1 MQPSRR
7 LQSSSGLLSLLT
19 RSAVASAVALAAVAA
34 VGENDAHAS
43 GYLSAR
49 FGADLGGPQ
58 QANGYAVYYNPA
70 ALGGTKGTT
79 LTGDLTLAVRF
90 ASYERPV
97 SALSPS
103 KDEILLKDDYVKANS
118 GKATLTNALPLP
130 FASINTD
137 FGGSK
142 WLRGGLAV
150 YIPFGGAANWASG
163 DKQPLAVG
171 AVDGVQRWHN
181 ISGQIIALY
190 TTAALAVNMS
200 EWGLKGFS
208 AGLSLSGI
216 YHHVETVRA
225 RNDNGSDDT
234 TSTLGRLVEGRSYV
248 NAGGVNMGLAAG
260 IYYEPEDKNYRF
272 GLSYTSQPGFGQTRM
287 TGKLTQVFS
296 EGAVGGDQNID
307 FLQTYPDIVRLGY
320 AQKFGKKWELFGDF
334 EFVRWSVF
342 DKQCVVLE
350 GKTCSLTP
358 TGDNVPGVSPE
369 PVILNIPRKWNDAVG
384 LRLGPSYQLTD
395 KIGLMGSVGFTTPAV
410 PKSTIDAST
419 IDALRLYFS
428 GGARFQLSDHFALGL
443 AYTHISFFT
452 VVSREGQQY
461 SFGRASRSPNASGT
475 YAAQI
480 AMFNANLSYTF

>member
-1 MQPSRR
+1 MRR
-7 LQSSSGLLSLLT
+7 LTRPSGLAGRATFATACCALSF
-19 RSAVASAVALAAVAA
+19 AAFAGVS
-34 VGENDAHAS
+34 EHDAHAS

-58 QANGYAVYYNPA
+58 QANGYAIYYNPA

-79 LTGDLTLAVRF
+79 LTGDVSLAVRF

-103 KDEILLKDDYVKANS
+103 KDELLLKEDYIKANT

-150 YIPFGGAANWASG
+150 YIPFGGAANWSRNDKG
-163 DKQPLAVG
+163 DNPLAVG
-171 AVDGVQRWHN
+171 AVDGVSRWHN
-181 ISGQIIALY
+181 ISGQLIALY

-208 AGLSLSGI
+208 AGLSLSGV

-272 GLSYTSQPGFGQTRM
+272 GVSYTSQPGFGQTRM
-287 TGKLTQVFS
+287 SGKLTQVFA

-307 FLQTYPDIVRLGY
+307 FLQTYPDIVRFGY

-350 GKTCSLTP
+350 GKNCTLTP
-358 TGDNVPGVSPE
+358 QGDNVPGVSPE

-384 LRLGPSYQLTD
+384 LRIGPAYQVSDKVSLT
-395 KIGLMGSVGFTTPAV
+395 GSVGFTTPAV

-419 IDALRLYFS
+419 IDALRLYFAA
-428 GGARFQLSDHFALGL
+428 GTRIQLNNHFALGL

-452 VVSREGQQY
+452 VVSREGAQY
-461 SFGRASRSPNASGT
+461 TFGRASRSPNASGT

-480 AMFNANLSYTF
+480 AMFNTNLSYTF